1 MSTDS
6 FSPVLFPRL
15 DGGGGVE
22 EHARA
27 RMRGYADGHAEG
39 FRAGLAEAE
48 SVQRVAEDERNER
61 ERAAAHEIESA
72 IATLHAAAR
81 SLADRERELTS
92 AAQEQVL
99 SCAIELA
106 ELIIAGELSDAGAS
120 AAIAARRA
128 VADVDHSEI
137 REVRLH
143 PDDLRT
149 LQASAD
155 ELAAFA
161 LVSDD
166 TLARGDAIATLDHGH
181 IDARIGSALARAHLA
196 LTEVGG

>member
-15 DGGGGVE
+15 DAGGGDE
-22 EHARA
+22 EYARA

-48 SVQRVAEDERNER
+48 SAQRVAEDERNER

-120 AAIAARRA
+120 AAAAARRA

-181 IDARIGSALARAHLA
+181 IDARIGSALARARLA

>member
-1 MSTDS
+1 MSTDP

-15 DGGGGVE
+15 DGRDGGA

-48 SVQRVAEDERNER
+48 AAH
-61 ERAAAHEIESA
+61 RAADEARTAREDAQAREIENA
-72 IATLHAAAR
+72 ISTLRAAAR
-81 SLADRERELTS
+81 SLGDRERELTS

-99 SCAIELA
+99 RCAIELA
-106 ELIIAGELSDAGAS
+106 ELIVVGELSDAGAS
-120 AAIAARRA
+120 ASVAARRA
-128 VADVDHSEI
+128 LADAGPDEI

-149 LQASAD
+149 LEGSTG
-155 ELAAFA
+155 ELASVA
-161 LVSDD
+161 LIPDD
-166 TLARGDAIATLDHGH
+166 TLDRGDAVAILAHGH
-181 IDARIGSALARAHLA
+181 IDARIGSALDRARRALA
-196 LTEVGG
+196 EAAT